1 MNFIK
6 KLFTFKWGWET
17 QDPIEVYLSNSVDL
31 VDLEQRQK
39 AITYGNINPNLRGW
53 IQFMCKRL
61 VSWFEN
67 IGRYRT
73 ATELARQGYHQ
84 KAKDLICG
92 KEIA

>member
-1 MNFIK
+1 MNFLK

-53 IQFMCKRL
+53 SLC
-61 VSWFEN
+61 V
-67 IGRYRT
+67 
-73 ATELARQGYHQ
+73 
-84 KAKDLICG
+84 KDLYRGLKILVVI
-92 KEIA
+92 ERQLN